1 MNFSEK
7 TLTKMEMTVANL
19 YFWKNFFKSSRS
31 GQLKSNII
39 LDGFN
44 VKPFALASFFRAV
57 KILK

>member
-7 TLTKMEMTVANL
+7 ALTKMEMTVANI

-31 GQLKSNII
+31 CQLKSNII

-44 VKPFALASFFRAV
+44 VKPFAFA
-57 KILK
+57 

>member
-39 LDGFN
+39 LVGFN
-44 VKPFALASFFRAV
+44 VKRFALTSFLRAV